1 MAPHGV
7 DMHDT
12 FRPVRDR
19 MQIRRDLGLP
29 EDAFIIGINGAN
41 KDTIRKSYPAQLR
54 AFAEFRRRHPRR
66 TRCC

>member
-1 MAPHGV
+1 
-7 DMHDT
+7 
-12 FRPVRDR
+12 

-41 KDTIRKSYPAQLR
+41 KDTIRKSYPAQCGR
-54 AFAEFRRRHPRR
+54 SRSSAAGIRKR